1 MMVSIRRSSSGTHST
16 IRVTLYAAAL
26 AAFAL
31 TAISLLS
38 NDTSSST
45 AMSIE
50 EEEVSPQKVMMNTV
64 RKKTAP
70 SAASKSSI
78 ITDATTTTAITE
90 DYERDEEGG
99 DLMTITKGSITY
111 KTTTTNQQQQ
121 LDYYHCGPHPTPLQ
135 PHQHPSS
142 TSPSELILLHGAAF
156 TKENWKT
163 SGILDKLCDINN
175 NEDGGDLSISAWD
188 LPVSATGVELR
199 DAFEGMVDNG
209 VLCGG
214 AVTFVT
220 PSASGKAL
228 TTLSESVVAEEK
240 RKEEDEQQHSE
251 LKVMVKGWI
260 SVASGAVLKTSDEA
274 LLTYVH
280 DGVPLLAIH
289 GDQDVMGK
297 KVTERLVELT
307 KAKGVELEGR
317 HPVYLDSPD
326 EFVMEVIKFMEENGL

>member
-1 MMVSIRRSSSGTHST
+1 MMVSIRRSNSGTHST
-16 IRVTLYAAAL
+16 MRVTLYAAIL

-31 TAISLLS
+31 TAIYLLS
-38 NDTSSST
+38 DDTSSST
-45 AMSIE
+45 AASSMMSKE
-50 EEEVSPQKVMMNTV
+50 EEEVSPQKAMMNTV
-64 RKKTAP
+64 RKKTAT
-70 SAASKSSI
+70 ASKSSTI
-78 ITDATTTTAITE
+78 ADATTTAITE
-90 DYERDEEGG
+90 DYEREEEGG
-99 DLMTITKGSITY
+99 DLMTITQGSITY
-111 KTTTTNQQQQ
+111 KTTTTNTNQQ
-121 LDYYHCGPHPTPLQ
+121 LDYYHCGPHPTP
-135 PHQHPSS
+135 QHPQPSS
-142 TSPSELILLHGAAF
+142 TSELILLHGAAF

-209 VLCGG
+209 VLSGG

-228 TTLSESVVAEEK
+228 TTLGESSVAEK
-240 RKEEDEQQHSE
+240 DEQQHSE

-274 LLTYVH
+274 LLKYVH
-280 DGVPLLAIH
+280 DGVPVLAIH

>member
-1 MMVSIRRSSSGTHST
+1 MMVSIRRNSSGTQST
-16 IRVTLYAAAL
+16 MRVTLYAAIL

-31 TAISLLS
+31 TAIYLLS
-38 NDTSSST
+38 DTSSST
-45 AMSIE
+45 AVSIE
-50 EEEVSPQKVMMNTV
+50 EEEVSPQKVMMTTV
-64 RKKTAP
+64 RKKTAT
-70 SAASKSSI
+70 ASKSSTI
-78 ITDATTTTAITE
+78 ADATTTTAAITE

-99 DLMTITKGSITY
+99 DLMTITQGSITY
-111 KTTTTNQQQQ
+111 KSTTNNSPQQ

-135 PHQHPSS
+135 SQHPQQPSS
-142 TSPSELILLHGAAF
+142 TSELILLHGAAF

-199 DAFEGMVDNG
+199 DAFEGMVDKG
-209 VLCGG
+209 VLSGG

-228 TTLSESVVAEEK
+228 TTLVESVIGNEE
-240 RKEEDEQQHSE
+240 EQEHSE
-251 LKVMVKGWI
+251 LIVMVKGWI

-280 DGVPLLAIH
+280 DGVPVLAIH

>member
-1 MMVSIRRSSSGTHST
+1 M
-16 IRVTLYAAAL
+16 RVTLYAAIL

-31 TAISLLS
+31 TAIYLLS

-45 AMSIE
+45 AVSIEE
-50 EEEVSPQKVMMNTV
+50 EEEVSPQKVMMTTV
-64 RKKTAP
+64 RKKTAT
-70 SAASKSSI
+70 ASKSSTI
-78 ITDATTTTAITE
+78 ADAMNE

-99 DLMTITKGSITY
+99 DLMTITQGSITY
-111 KTTTTNQQQQ
+111 KSTTNNSPQQ

-135 PHQHPSS
+135 SQHPQQPSSS
-142 TSPSELILLHGAAF
+142 TSELILLHGAAF

-199 DAFEGMVDNG
+199 DAFEGMVDKG
-209 VLCGG
+209 VLSGG

-228 TTLSESVVAEEK
+228 TTLGESSVAEK
-240 RKEEDEQQHSE
+240 RDEEEHSE
-251 LKVMVKGWI
+251 LNVMVKGWI

-274 LLTYVH
+274 LLKYVH
-280 DGVPLLAIH
+280 DGVPVLAIH

>member
-1 MMVSIRRSSSGTHST
+1 
-16 IRVTLYAAAL
+16 
-26 AAFAL
+26 
-31 TAISLLS
+31 
-38 NDTSSST
+38 
-45 AMSIE
+45 
-50 EEEVSPQKVMMNTV
+50 MMNTV
-64 RKKTAP
+64 RKKTV
-70 SAASKSSI
+70 SASSESSTI
-78 ITDATTTTAITE
+78 ADATTTAITE
-90 DYERDEEGG
+90 DYERHEEGG
-99 DLMTITKGSITY
+99 DLMTITQGSITY
-111 KTTTTNQQQQ
+111 KTTNTNQQQQ

-142 TSPSELILLHGAAF
+142 STSSTSELILLHGAAF

-199 DAFEGMVDNG
+199 DAFRGMVVKG
-209 VLCGG
+209 VLSGG

-228 TTLSESVVAEEK
+228 TTLGESVVAEEK
-240 RKEEDEQQHSE
+240 RKDEQQHSE

-274 LLTYVH
+274 LLKYVH

>member
-1 MMVSIRRSSSGTHST
+1 
-16 IRVTLYAAAL
+16 
-26 AAFAL
+26 
-31 TAISLLS
+31 
-38 NDTSSST
+38 
-45 AMSIE
+45 MSIE

-78 ITDATTTTAITE
+78 TDATTTTAITE

-99 DLMTITKGSITY
+99 DLMTITQGSITY
-111 KTTTTNQQQQ
+111 KTTTTTNTNQQQQ

-135 PHQHPSS
+135 PHQHPASTSS
-142 TSPSELILLHGAAF
+142 TSELILLHGAAF

-188 LPVSATGVELR
+188 LPVSATGGELR
-199 DAFEGMVDNG
+199 DAFEGMVDKG
-209 VLCGG
+209 VLSGG

-228 TTLSESVVAEEK
+228 TTLSESVVGKEK
-240 RKEEDEQQHSE
+240 DEQHSE

-280 DGVPLLAIH
+280 DGVPVLAIH